1 MSFLKNN
8 DEFNNEE
15 IVKIFATSK
24 KNKKKD
30 LTDNLDKHN
39 SIQELALLNSD
50 TLDKDVQNI
59 ESFRKYYLFQTKN
72 FFDGNTF
79 FGLIHIR
86 LAFFVKDK
94 SRYDNYIK
102 VLINKIN
109 KAIEI
114 SDKHN
119 NIKGK
124 FYVYLDLENANP
136 KNFSRKFLKDVA
148 NVMNELYIDQLLN
161 YFISGKKMHIKMFW
175 PIISL
180 FLDKKTKNKIVCLN

>member
-1 MSFLKNN
+1 MSSLKNN

-15 IVKIFATSK
+15 IIKIFAMSK
-24 KNKKKD
+24 KNKKED
-30 LTDNLDKHN
+30 LTDNLDKYN
-39 SIQELALLNSD
+39 SIKELALLNSD

-86 LAFFVKDK
+86 LAFFVKEK
-94 SRYDNYIK
+94 SRYENYIK

-119 NIKGK
+119 DIKGN

-136 KNFSRKFLKDVA
+136 KNFSRRFLKNVA
-148 NVMNELYIDQLLN
+148 NVMNELYVDQLKN
-161 YFISGKKMHIKMFW
+161 YFISGKKLHIKMFW

-180 FLDKKTKNKIVCLN
+180 FLDKKTKNKIICLN